1 MLGAVALLSLGVGV
15 AAAELVV
22 SPADLA
28 ARTRAPEAGP
38 IFAPVERRV
47 VANTVTARADV
58 TYADA
63 VDVAV
68 DTSGLAG
75 PAVVTGRV
83 PEVGATIDAGGVALE
98 VAGRPVIVLPGGLP
112 AYRTVR
118 AGQSGPDVLQLKA
131 ALKGL
136 GIEAGDP
143 ASSSYDA
150 TTAAGVAELYR
161 RVGYAPPTASPDAAA
176 AVQSAASAE
185 RAAEAALGQA
195 RAALEH
201 ASAGARLDATVE
213 ADNAVRQA
221 QRALADATDAAE
233 PESVL
238 ARLRDELSLAVARRD
253 TVLTPP
259 VVAAEAA
266 AVTAAEQQLADA
278 RAARATAETD
288 ALTPLP
294 AGEVVFLPTLPRRV
308 DGVEAVQGEV
318 AKGAL
323 MSVSGAA
330 LHLEGSLGHDDAA
343 LVKAGMTAEFSTA
356 DGSRYPATVKEVGVK
371 KTGSGSG
378 GASDTGSE
386 SADSGSGSGGT
397 ATRYDLTLDPGTLPA
412 EVIDRIRG
420 SNVKVDIPVQAT
432 AGDVLAVP
440 VAALSAGA
448 GGESRVELEVA
459 AGPGSAGTSNTEIVE
474 VTTGL
479 AAGGYV
485 EVRSDDPRLVVGA
498 RVVVGR

>member
-1 MLGAVALLSLGVGV
+1 M
-15 AAAELVV
+15 
-22 SPADLA
+22 
-28 ARTRAPEAGP
+28 
-38 IFAPVERRV
+38 
-47 VANTVTARADV
+47 
-58 TYADA
+58 
-63 VDVAV
+63 
-68 DTSGLAG
+68 
-75 PAVVTGRV
+75 
-83 PEVGATIDAGGVALE
+83 
-98 VAGRPVIVLPGGLP
+98 
-112 AYRTVR
+112 
-118 AGQSGPDVLQLKA
+118 
-131 ALKGL
+131 
-136 GIEAGDP
+136 
-143 ASSSYDA
+143 
-150 TTAAGVAELYR
+150 AELYR

-259 VVAAEAA
+259 DVAAEAA

-356 DGSRYPATVKEVGVK
+356 DGSRYPATVKEVAVK

-386 SADSGSGSGGT
+386 SSGSGSGSGESGGT
-397 ATRYDLTLDPGTLPA
+397 TTRYDLTLDPGTLPA

-459 AGPGSAGTSNTEIVE
+459 AGPESADTSNTEIVE

>member
-1 MLGAVALLSLGVGV
+1 MGASEPRRVGRRGAEQTVGRRRELGRVAGRARRRGLRGARLVGVLGAVALLSLGVGV

-150 TTAAGVAELYR
+150 TTAAG
-161 RVGYAPPTASPDAAA
+161 
-176 AVQSAASAE
+176 
-185 RAAEAALGQA
+185 
-195 RAALEH
+195 
-201 ASAGARLDATVE
+201 
-213 ADNAVRQA
+213 
-221 QRALADATDAAE
+221 
-233 PESVL
+233 
-238 ARLRDELSLAVARRD
+238 
-253 TVLTPP
+253 
-259 VVAAEAA
+259 
-266 AVTAAEQQLADA
+266 
-278 RAARATAETD
+278 
-288 ALTPLP
+288 
-294 AGEVVFLPTLPRRV
+294 
-308 DGVEAVQGEV
+308 
-318 AKGAL
+318 
-323 MSVSGAA
+323 
-330 LHLEGSLGHDDAA
+330 
-343 LVKAGMTAEFSTA
+343 
-356 DGSRYPATVKEVGVK
+356 
-371 KTGSGSG
+371 G
-378 GASDTGSE
+378 G
-386 SADSGSGSGGT
+386 
-397 ATRYDLTLDPGTLPA
+397 
-412 EVIDRIRG
+412 
-420 SNVKVDIPVQAT
+420 
-432 AGDVLAVP
+432 
-440 VAALSAGA
+440 
-448 GGESRVELEVA
+448 
-459 AGPGSAGTSNTEIVE
+459 
-474 VTTGL
+474 
-479 AAGGYV
+479 
-485 EVRSDDPRLVVGA
+485 
-498 RVVVGR
+498 